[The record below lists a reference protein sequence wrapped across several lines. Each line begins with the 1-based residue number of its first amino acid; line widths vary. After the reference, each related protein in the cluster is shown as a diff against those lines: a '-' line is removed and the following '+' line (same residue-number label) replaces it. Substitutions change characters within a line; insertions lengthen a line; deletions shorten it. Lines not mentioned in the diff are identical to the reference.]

1 MQVIYFN
8 SFLRAFKKLPG
19 SRQAQINGAIDR
31 FVYCLENKTA
41 VSSGI
46 GLKKLSQRLWEIRV
60 GIDLR
65 VVFSIDSDA
74 LNLVYA
80 GNHNEIRRYLKRD
93 K

>member
-1 MQVIYFN
+1 M
-8 SFLRAFKKLPG
+8 SGP
-19 SRQAQINGAIDR
+19 RQTQINSVIAGLI
-31 FVYCLENKTA
+31 FCLENKTA

-46 GLKKLSQRLWEIRV
+46 VLKKLSPRLWEVRA

-74 LNLVYA
+74 LNLVFA
-80 GNHNEIRRYLKRD
+80 GNHDEIRKYLKHN

>member
-1 MQVIYFN
+1 M
-8 SFLRAFKKLPG
+8 PG
-19 SRQAQINGAIDR
+19 PRQTQINNVIAGL
-31 FVYCLENKTA
+31 VYCLENKTA

-46 GLKKLSQRLWEIRV
+46 GLKKLSLRLWEVRA